1 MSLRTRLPNTSVRM
15 FPGLA
20 QAATALALAAALLVL
35 AAAAPI
41 HVAGIRTDWQVVAS
55 LKAVGSVI
63 SPQAFATYVLCLR
76 YLVIGASF
84 GVAGLL
90 LWRRPGRPMA
100 LLAALACALLPF
112 AFNLG
117 GYVEAWPYPAPWD
130 GILGTAQAAL
140 AWIVLSSLLL
150 LMYLFPDGRF
160 PARWLWLPI
169 GLGVALMAGGLLA
182 GDDGWALVM
191 AGLGIV
197 LLGGSA
203 AQVHRYRRADARLR
217 REAKPVVAALVALPV
232 IFLLSLLIGIA
243 LEATRF
249 AGHGALANLHL
260 QFVPPGLLAI
270 SLAWAVLRH
279 DLWGGEERP
288 HRRSLRLV
296 AVAVGLA
303 VLVIVGL
310 PFGLSAWTARASAVA
325 TMLPAMRPVPLI
337 VDADLA
343 HDDILALL
351 LVVQQAGVDVRGV
364 TVSGTGEAH
373 CAAGVRNAL
382 AVLNAVGRAD
392 IPVACGRETPLSGTN
407 AFPDAWR
414 ASADNLYGV
423 YLPPAQSQPSELSA
437 SELLLA
443 TVRASNERTVVL
455 TLGPL
460 TNLAESLQTD
470 PAIADKIQAV
480 FVMGGAVRVEGN
492 IAGSGMGLTNRTAE
506 WNIWADPE
514 AAQIVLRSG
523 IPLVLVPLDA
533 TRHVPV
539 TIEFLQ
545 RLEADRRTPAAELAY
560 RLLAANEAFI
570 RSGGYQF
577 WDVLTAAL
585 LADEGLARYQPMRL
599 TVVQDEGPE
608 SGRTVAAAD
617 GAPVRV
623 AIWAD
628 GARFE
633 ELFLRTLNR

>member
-1 MSLRTRLPNTSVRM
+1 MLS
-15 FPGLA
+15 GLA
-20 QAATALALAAALLVL
+20 QAATTLALAAALLMM
-35 AAAAPI
+35 AASAPI

-55 LKAVGSVI
+55 LRVVGSAI

-90 LWRRPGRPMA
+90 LWRRPGQPMA

-117 GYVEAWPYPAPWD
+117 GYVEAWPYPSPWD
-130 GILGTAQAAL
+130 GILGVAQAAL
-140 AWIVLSSLLL
+140 TWLVLSSVLL
-150 LMYLFPDGRF
+150 LMVLFPDGRLT
-160 PARWLWLPI
+160 ARWLWLPF

-182 GDDGWALVM
+182 GDDGWAIVM
-191 AGLGIV
+191 AGVGIV
-197 LLGGSA
+197 LLGGNA
-203 AQVHRYRRADARLR
+203 AQVQGFRRADPRLR
-217 REAKPVVAALVALPV
+217 RQAKPVVAALVALPV
-232 IFLLSLLIGIA
+232 IFLLSLFIGVA
-243 LEATRF
+243 LESTRF
-249 AGHGALANLHL
+249 GGLGAWINLHL
-260 QFVPPGLLAI
+260 QLVPAGLLAA
-270 SLAWAVLRH
+270 SLAWAVLRR

-296 AVAVGLA
+296 AIAVGLA
-303 VLVIVGL
+303 VLVIIGL
-310 PFGLSAWTARASAVA
+310 PFVLSTWTARASASPA
-325 TMLPAMRPVPLI
+325 ILPAMRPVPLI

-351 LVVQQAGVDVRGV
+351 LAVQQPGVDVRAV

-382 AVLNAVGRAD
+382 DVLNAAGRAD
-392 IPVACGRETPLSGTN
+392 IPVACGRETPLRGTH

-414 ASADNLYGV
+414 ANADNLYGV
-423 YLPPAQSQPSELSA
+423 DLSPARSQPAALSA

-443 TVRASNERTVVL
+443 TMRASNEKTVVL

-460 TNLAESLQTD
+460 TNLAEALQTD
-470 PAIADKIQAV
+470 ATIAGRIQAA

-492 IAGSGMGLTNRTAE
+492 IASSGMGLTNRTAE
-506 WNIWADPE
+506 WNIWADPA
-514 AAQIVLRSG
+514 AAQIVLQSG
-523 IPLVLVPLDA
+523 IPLVLAPLDA

-539 TIEFLQ
+539 TLEFLQ
-545 RLEADRRTPAAELAY
+545 RLESDRRTPAAELAY
-560 RLLAANEAFI
+560 RILAANEAFI

-585 LADEGLARYQPMRL
+585 LADEALARYQPMRL
-599 TVVQDEGPE
+599 TVVQDEGPD
-608 SGRTVAAAD
+608 SGRTVPATG

-623 AIWAD
+623 ATWAD
-628 GARFE
+628 RERFE
-633 ELFLRTLNR
+633 EMFLRMLNR

>member
-1 MSLRTRLPNTSVRM
+1 MGFRTRLLNRSASM
-15 FPGLA
+15 LPGFA
-20 QAATALALAAALLVL
+20 QAATALALAAALLMM
-35 AAAAPI
+35 AALAPI

-55 LKAVGSVI
+55 LRAVGTAI
-63 SPQAFATYVLCLR
+63 SPQTFAVYVLCLR

-112 AFNLG
+112 AFNMG
-117 GYVEAWPYPAPWD
+117 GYVEAWPYPPPWD
-130 GILGTAQAAL
+130 GILGFAQAAL
-140 AWIVLSSLLL
+140 TWIVLSSLLL
-150 LMYLFPDGRF
+150 LMVLFPNGRSLT
-160 PARWLWLPI
+160 RWLWLPL

-182 GDDGWALVM
+182 GDNGWAIVM
-191 AGLGIV
+191 AGLGIL

-203 AQVHRYRRADARLR
+203 AQVQRFRRADARLR
-217 REAKPVVAALVALPV
+217 RQAKPVVAALVALPV
-232 IFLLSLLIGIA
+232 VFLLSLVIGVA
-243 LEATRF
+243 LESTRF
-249 AGHGALANLHL
+249 AGHGAWINLHL
-260 QFVPPGLLAI
+260 QFVPPGLLTA
-270 SLAWAVLRH
+270 SLAWAVLRR
-279 DLWGGEERP
+279 DLWGGEDHP

-303 VLVIVGL
+303 ALVIVGL
-310 PFGLSAWTARASAVA
+310 PFGLSAWTARASAA
-325 TMLPAMRPVPLI
+325 PAMLPAMRPVPLI

-351 LVVQQAGVDVRGV
+351 LAVQQPGVDLRAV

-392 IPVACGRETPLSGTN
+392 IPVACGRETPLRGTH

-414 ASADNLYGV
+414 ANADNLYGV
-423 YLPPAQSQPSELSA
+423 GIPPARSQPSALSA

-443 TVRASNERTVVL
+443 TVRASNEKTVVL

-470 PAIADKIQAV
+470 PAIAGKIQAV
-480 FVMGGAVRVEGN
+480 FVMGGAIRVEGN
-492 IAGSGMGLTNRTAE
+492 IAASGMGLTNRTAE
-506 WNIWADPE
+506 WNIWADPA

-523 IPLVLVPLDA
+523 VPLVLAPLDA
-533 TRHVPV
+533 TRQVPV
-539 TIEFLQ
+539 TMEFLQ
-545 RLEADRRTPAAELAY
+545 RLEADRRTPAGELAY
-560 RLLAANEAFI
+560 RILAANEAFI

-585 LADEGLARYQPMRL
+585 LADENLARYQPMRL

-623 AIWAD
+623 ATWAD
-628 GARFE
+628 RERFE